1 MTANN
6 ANKFNRGLTLI
17 EILISIAIIALLGT
31 TVLLSF
37 SGYRQRQVLES
48 SARSLAATLRDANK
62 KAVNQDQ
69 GKEWGVHFERA
80 ISGRDFYAV
89 FNGPVYLTPVQLV
102 YLPPTLRFIDPA
114 SGFKEIIFEKLTGL
128 PSLATNIV
136 VALTSNVAIFQ
147 TIIVDGVGK
156 IQY

>member
-6 ANKFNRGLTLI
+6 AKISNKGLTLI
-17 EILISIAIIALLGT
+17 EILISIAIISLLGT

-62 KAVNQDQ
+62 KAINQDQ

-80 ISGRDFYAV
+80 LSGRDFYAI
-89 FNGPVYLTPVQLV
+89 FNGPVYLTPVQIV
-102 YLPPTLRFIDPA
+102 YLPSNLRFIDPA
-114 SGFKEIIFEKLTGL
+114 SGSKEIIFEKLTGL
-128 PSLATNIV
+128 PSMATNIV
-136 VALTSNVAIFQ
+136 IALTSNVAVSQ
-147 TIIVDGVGK
+147 TVTIDGVGK